1 MFVNAFIC
9 VVSAPVKSILNWYN
23 KSTIFNSLINQF
35 NNVIDCSFVFFKSN
49 SKEVTGS
56 KFITNS
62 KNSVKFL
69 KARNIE
75 AFFTNIVFDS
85 ILIESLD
92 SISVNSLL
100 EFPVMGK
107 PVIMDKVWAL
117 L

>member
-1 MFVNAFIC
+1 MFVNAFIG
-9 VVSAPVKSILNWYN
+9 VVSAPVKDILNWYN
-23 KSTIFNSLINQF
+23 ESTIFNSLINQF
-35 NNVIDCSFVFFKSN
+35 NKVIDCSFMFFKSDC
-49 SKEVTGS
+49 KEVTGS

-62 KNSVKFL
+62 KNTVKFL
-69 KARNIE
+69 KARNIK
-75 AFFTNIVFDS
+75 AFITDFIFDS
-85 ILIESLD
+85 VLIESLD